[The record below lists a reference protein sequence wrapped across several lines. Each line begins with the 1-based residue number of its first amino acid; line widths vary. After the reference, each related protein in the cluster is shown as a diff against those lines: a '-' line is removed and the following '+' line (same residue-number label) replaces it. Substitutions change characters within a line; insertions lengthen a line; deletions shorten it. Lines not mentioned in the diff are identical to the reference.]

1 MVNYKCYNSNNNPS
15 TKVQIQ
21 IANKLQYNKITKQ
34 KYTFDT

>member
-15 TKVQIQ
+15 TKVSY
-21 IANKLQYNKITKQ
+21 NKLQYNKITKQ